1 MEYKTNTEASTDNS
15 QIAIIRQKIVCVG
28 DIAVGKTS
36 IINSF
41 LEVKFRET
49 YEVNNFHLNKFIF
62 SLQSVLIFHLKR
74 LNTKANALSYKFGT
88 QQDKRNTSRL
98 FLVI

>member
-1 MEYKTNTEASTDNS
+1 MDYKSNTEASNNDNS

-41 LEVKFRET
+41 LESKFKDV
-49 YEVNNFHLNKFIF
+49 YEV
-62 SLQSVLIFHLKR
+62 
-74 LNTKANALSYKFGT
+74 
-88 QQDKRNTSRL
+88 
-98 FLVI
+98 

>member
-36 IINSF
+36 IINTF
-41 LEVKFRET
+41 LEAKFRET
-49 YEVNNFHLNKFIF
+49 YEVSNFSFILAF
-62 SLQSVLIFHLKR
+62 SR
-74 LNTKANALSYKFGT
+74 G
-88 QQDKRNTSRL
+88 
-98 FLVI
+98 

>member
-1 MEYKTNTEASTDNS
+1 MEFKTNTEASTDNS

-41 LEVKFRET
+41 LETKFRET
-49 YEVNNFHLNKFIF
+49 YEVHNFYLFPGF
-62 SLQSVLIFHLKR
+62 SWS
-74 LNTKANALSYKFGT
+74 
-88 QQDKRNTSRL
+88 
-98 FLVI
+98 

>member
-36 IINSF
+36 IINTF
-41 LEVKFRET
+41 LEAKFREV
-49 YEVNNFHLNKFIF
+49 YEVKN
-62 SLQSVLIFHLKR
+62 
-74 LNTKANALSYKFGT
+74 
-88 QQDKRNTSRL
+88 
-98 FLVI
+98 LV

>member
-36 IINSF
+36 IINAF
-41 LEVKFRET
+41 LESKFREV
-49 YEVNNFHLNKFIF
+49 YEVKIF
-62 SLQSVLIFHLKR
+62 
-74 LNTKANALSYKFGT
+74 
-88 QQDKRNTSRL
+88 L
-98 FLVI
+98 FTLAISGC

>member
-36 IINSF
+36 IINTF
-41 LEVKFRET
+41 LESKFREV
-49 YEVNNFHLNKFIF
+49 YEVKKF
-62 SLQSVLIFHLKR
+62 SLILAF
-74 LNTKANALSYKFGT
+74 
-88 QQDKRNTSRL
+88 SRS
-98 FLVI
+98 